1 MSVRLGSL
9 VLVSGDTY
17 QHRDKIKDIGGGTW
31 CKPLT
36 GWIFP
41 ESQRT
46 DVQVA
51 LAMPEVSIGS
61 AVLVSGD
68 TYQHR
73 DKIKDIGGGTWC
85 KPLTGW
91 IFPESKR
98 ADVQAALA
106 SLCGSTSAGSTSAEK
121 PAEADLGEEAE
132 EGDETGKTGTGG
144 MPSPAAPSSIA
155 PSSNAAS
162 PSVAPTGA
170 TSAASPS
177 RNAGAALTLVKHK
190 RAIVVKGDTFK
201 VKEQLGALK
210 GSWNRTLGGWVFQGS
225 RKDEILSL
233 LRADG
238 TNVVSDET
246 DGTTDGGSTSAEQPV
261 EATQGNEAGTS
272 GMPSPAAPSSI
283 APSSNA
289 ASPSVAPTG
298 ATSAAS
304 PSRNAG
310 AALTLVKHKRA
321 IVVKG
326 DTFKVK
332 EQLGA
337 LKGSWN
343 RTLGGWV
350 FQGSRKDEILSLLRA
365 DGTNVV
371 SDETGGAAPSSPAK
385 RPRAD
390 SSEPGQAAE
399 AERDW
404 DAEYK
409 KGRDK
414 LGQEHGFNNFD
425 DFVDDY
431 IVRAR
436 KRQEKKADR
445 TAILM
450 SGACMYGVGWSDDD
464 SD

>member
-1 MSVRLGSL
+1 MWPERCTLSKYMSVRLGSL

-51 LAMPEVSIGS
+51 LA
-61 AVLVSGD
+61 
-68 TYQHR
+68 
-73 DKIKDIGGGTWC
+73 
-85 KPLTGW
+85 
-91 IFPESKR
+91 
-98 ADVQAALA
+98 

-132 EGDETGKTGTGG
+132 EGDETGKTGTG
-144 MPSPAAPSSIA
+144 
-155 PSSNAAS
+155 
-162 PSVAPTGA
+162 
-170 TSAASPS
+170 
-177 RNAGAALTLVKHK
+177 
-190 RAIVVKGDTFK
+190 
-201 VKEQLGALK
+201 
-210 GSWNRTLGGWVFQGS
+210 
-225 RKDEILSL
+225 
-233 LRADG
+233 
-238 TNVVSDET
+238 
-246 DGTTDGGSTSAEQPV
+246 
-261 EATQGNEAGTS
+261 